1 MSTFALRLPDSLYAH
16 AKKLAERD
24 QASLNQF
31 ITVAVAEKVSAL
43 DTAAFFSERAAHG
56 WEGVIGFCLARNARR
71 AGEDFQDQLYRS
83 PSTAT
88 GGGIGNQSHRGP
100 SDL

>member
-16 AKKLAERD
+16 AKKLAEQD

-43 DTAAFFSERAAHG
+43 DTATFFTERAARG
-56 WEGVIGFCLARNARR
+56 NASSLQRILDR
-71 AGEDFQDQLYRS
+71 VPAAVPLKGDEL
-83 PSTAT
+83 
-88 GGGIGNQSHRGP
+88 
-100 SDL
+100 

>member
-16 AKKLAERD
+16 VKRLAEQD

-43 DTAAFFSERAAHG
+43 HTADFFAERAGKSKREA
-56 WEGVIGFCLARNARR
+56 LALFLQQVEARVPL
-71 AGEDFQDQLYRS
+71 AGDEK
-83 PSTAT
+83 A
-88 GGGIGNQSHRGP
+88 
-100 SDL
+100 